1 MTNLHSL
8 KIAYIGGGSKSWA
21 RSLMNDLAL
30 ESRISGTVSLYDL
43 NYDAA
48 VQNAKIGNQISQL
61 EEAKSNWKYE
71 AVSTM
76 EEALSES
83 DFVIISILPGSFE
96 EMASDVHTPEKYG
109 VYQSV
114 GDTVGPGG
122 FVRALRTI
130 PMYVEIA
137 NSIKQH
143 AKDAWVIN
151 YTNPMSLCTR
161 TLYEVFPEI
170 KAFGC
175 CHEVFETQN
184 LLAEVVKE
192 FLNEEVAQRSDI
204 KVNVLGINHFTWVN
218 QASYQNIDLIP
229 YYQQFAEK
237 YAETGFEKEE
247 GSWKNSVFSSCQRVK
262 FDLFKKYGVIAAA
275 GDRHLAEFM
284 PPIYLKD
291 PETVSSWKFHLTS
304 VDFRKENLI
313 KRISENEELAEGNQ
327 KFEIYSSGEEGV
339 KIILALLG
347 VEEVV
352 TNVNYPNKGQIE
364 GLPIGAIVET
374 NALFRNNTVQPVFA
388 GKLPLDIHNMVHR
401 HVLNQEST
409 LQAAL
414 TKDKQLALNTF
425 VNEPL
430 LTVSRE
436 EAEELFD
443 EMLKNT
449 KDYLPGWAI

>member
-1 MTNLHSL
+1 MTNLDSL

-30 ESRISGTVSLYDL
+30 ESRISGTVALYDI
-43 NYDAA
+43 NYEAA
-48 VQNAKIGNQISQL
+48 VQNAQIGNQISQL

-71 AVSTM
+71 AVATM

-192 FLNEEVAQRSDI
+192 FLNEEVSQRSDI

-218 QASYQNIDLIP
+218 QASYQNINLIP
-229 YYQQFAEK
+229 YYQQFVEK

-262 FDLFKKYGVIAAA
+262 FDLFKKYRVIAAA

-291 PETVSSWKFHLTS
+291 PETVASWKFHLTS

-313 KRISENEELAEGNQ
+313 KRISENEALAEGNE
-327 KFEIYSSGEEGV
+327 KFEIDSSGEEGV

-364 GLPIGAIVET
+364 GLPLGAVVET
-374 NALFRNNTVQPVFA
+374 NALFRYDSVQPVFA
-388 GKLPLDIHNMVHR
+388 GKLPLDIHNMIHR
-401 HVLNQEST
+401 HVLNQESI

-430 LTVSRE
+430 LTISRE
-436 EAEELFD
+436 EAEKLFN
-443 EMLKNT
+443 EMLSNT
-449 KDYLPGWAI
+449 REYLPGWAI